1 MIPFFHVHPRSKP
14 SDGPVSRHINRWL
27 AAPVTWL
34 VLRTNLTPNQISVC
48 IGSLAVPMVVVGLLG
63 HIVAAAGLLQAASI
77 LDEVDG
83 EIARA
88 KNQESRFGALL
99 DTVLDYGLD
108 AVGLVSIG
116 LALLFQ
122 SEVSATVVVATVG
135 VSVGVRLIDQYVVK
149 MVPDPSA
156 HLLRDTRDTVNLAIL
171 IAALLTWPLGPWI
184 MIGTLAFINLWRIDN
199 TLYRLGRFRNL
210 ERSRQQH

>member
-1 MIPFFHVHPRSKP
+1 MIPFFHAHPRSKP
-14 SDGPVSRHINRWL
+14 GDGPVSRHINRWL

-34 VLRTNLTPNQISVC
+34 VLRTNLTPNQVSIG
-48 IGSLAVPMVVVGLLG
+48 IGSLAVPMVIAGLLG
-63 HIVAAAGLLQAASI
+63 HIVAAAVLLQAATI

-88 KNQESRFGALL
+88 KNQQSQFGALL
-99 DTVLDYGLD
+99 DTVLDYSLD
-108 AVGLVSIG
+108 AVGLVAIG
-116 LALLFQ
+116 LAILSK
-122 SEVSATVVVATVG
+122 SEVSATVVVAVVG
-135 VSVGVRLIDQYVVK
+135 GSVGVRLIDQYVVK
-149 MVPDPSA
+149 TVPDPSP

-171 IAALLTWPLGPWI
+171 IAALLTWPLGSWI

-210 ERSRQQH
+210 ERSRQ